1 MKTFAT
7 LLTALAL
14 CMANVALADNVVIP
28 TTSENAF
35 DLTKGVITSSDTH
48 QHFTNNGVEWMMD
61 GDKLVYT
68 LQNTVDAD
76 CYYASIW
83 FGTDVDNVTVD
94 LNLKSQ
100 SGSTVVDTT
109 FAVTRN
115 GWYQKNDVYRVKTK
129 AMAKG
134 NYTLTFTFH
143 SAPGNNT
150 ANISRIRFE
159 TPQTVTIPTTDD
171 NPIDLTKA
179 LVLSRNNS
187 QHFSQ
192 WSSMTYVDNMM
203 NEDQLVLELQNDANA
218 DYYNIMLDLSTDRSD
233 ASVDVLLTNAN
244 GTAVADTTLNVV
256 NRGGHNIS
264 TYTVQARPMPKGKYT
279 LTLTYHWPERNDWAV
294 AYLWGISVKNPKALT
309 VGGEV
314 ELQNPEFNDNRNG
327 WTFTGCNPS
336 TSGEVLGNRVL
347 WTGNYESAQT
357 FEPTVYNLPNG
368 LYLVQVNAYDQV
380 SNPANTAEQVLA
392 EHGGVIPSYLYA
404 NGQQVQ
410 LKTVFDDALTGQNRY
425 RWYQGLSMNYF
436 TGEGSTAFMPA
447 INDGTSAAFSLT
459 HHPFVYLNSLV
470 VAVTNGQL
478 TIGVKKT
485 DTDRSSEIIM
495 DHWRVT
501 YLSKDTKLP
510 AKNGRAYNRQLLDDA
525 IRAAGGSPVS
535 TETDDQALNRLI
547 ALEDERDRQSYP
559 LLSVTVEQPGTLGD
573 EIFAQKG
580 NDFNLADLKR
590 IKIEGQLNDADLV
603 TLRDRCT
610 GLIEVDMSKA
620 LNTAFVDAQF
630 RNHYYLRYVVLPDYL
645 ESLPSNAFN
654 QCYNLNSVTL
664 PATMKQ
670 IGSGAFYR
678 CYNLRQAV
686 IPEGVTSIGDEA
698 YKESGLWNIQFPSTL
713 KVIPSGTCYYC
724 YELTDI
730 GFNGQTDI
738 NQSYAFANCTHLR
751 RVVMPGTMEHIYNA
765 AFHNCT
771 RLADMQL
778 NEGLVDI
785 WNDAFNNCPAL
796 TQITLPS
803 SVQALYGCPFSSCD
817 NLQNMTCLSV
827 APPYTSS
834 PVISGSGRKNPFGG
848 RESDKNRTISVPYI
862 SQNVYKQTEGWDYHN
877 IVTHSDLPKSVYIN
891 MPYNMTWPAELM
903 AQWKPNIYITPNAKN
918 TASEGGN
925 GGMLTYGQ
933 LYVGTKAAF
942 SADTLNLYYSYY
954 AAREADN
961 RKFFTPLLVNGTG
974 RADVIRTEINV
985 AKDYWTFFSVPY
997 DVDLKQMTS
1006 THPDDPFVIRTYDG
1020 EKRAN
1025 GQLAEAW
1032 VNVPKDGTLKAGQGY
1047 IIRTTNG
1054 DWYQNYNN
1062 YFLPSVNNGNKTR
1075 YFTNEDVVVPLEN
1088 YPTEFAH
1095 NRSWNFIGN
1104 PYPCFFDIRAMQTTS
1119 PITIWN
1125 RRSQYETYSP
1135 LDDDYILNPGQALFI
1150 QRPLDQSQ
1158 VIFLKEGRQNDL
1170 TIRDTI
1176 YYNNVRVRAAAAQPR
1191 QVYNLRLAS
1200 PTPSKGGEQLL
1211 DRTRFVINERA
1222 SLGYDAGYDASKF
1235 FAEQSGMAERF
1246 STEPGV
1252 AHLYTLDGDVL
1263 YAINERPMADGELL
1277 LGLQLSQGGT
1287 YTIALQTKAEGTVT
1301 LIDKQNGIETDLTTA
1316 AYTFQA
1322 EAGTLNSRFVLRLGT
1337 TDGVQS
1343 VALPTQQTEQLYDL
1357 QGRRTEKPQKGIYVK
1372 NGKKVVR

>member
-1 MKTFAT
+1 MKTFTT

-14 CMANVALADNVVIP
+14 CMANVALAEDVAIP
-28 TTSENAF
+28 TTDETPF
-35 DLTKGVITSSDTH
+35 DLKKGVITSDDTH
-48 QHFTNNGVEWMMD
+48 QHFTNNGVEWMYD

-68 LQNTVDAD
+68 LQNQQDVDF
-76 CYYASIW
+76 YFASIW
-83 FGTDVDNVTVD
+83 FDTGVDNVSVD
-94 LNLKSQ
+94 LSLKSQ
-100 SGSTVVDTT
+100 SGSVVADTT
-109 FAVTRN
+109 FAITRS
-115 GWYQKNDVYRVKTK
+115 GWNNKNYMYRVKTK
-129 AMAKG
+129 KMTKG
-134 NYTLTFTFH
+134 KYTLTFTFH
-143 SAPGNNT
+143 STPGNNT
-150 ANISRIRFE
+150 ANISRIKFE
-159 TPQTVTIPTTDD
+159 TVTQAVTIPNTDD
-171 NPIDLTKA
+171 NPFDLTKG
-179 LVLSRNNS
+179 LPVSRNTNS
-187 QHFSQ
+187 HF
-192 WSSMTYVDNMM
+192 TENGVDNMY
-203 NEDQLVLELQNDANA
+203 NDDQLYYTLQNQNAA
-218 DYYNIMLDLSTDRSD
+218 DYYNVLLDISTDRSG
-233 ASVDVLLTNAN
+233 ASVDFLLTNES
-244 GTAVADTTLNVV
+244 GSVVADTTLNLV
-256 NRGGHNIS
+256 NKGRNTPV
-264 TYTVQARPMPKGKYT
+264 TYIVQARQMAKGKYT
-279 LTLTYHWPERNDWAV
+279 LALTFHYPDRNDWIV
-294 AYLWGISVKNPKALT
+294 AYVKSIAFRNPKNLQ
-309 VGGEV
+309 VGDEV
-314 ELQNPEFNDNRNG
+314 ELQNPEFNDGRNG

-347 WTGNYESAQT
+347 WTSNYESAQT
-357 FEPTVYNLPNG
+357 FEQTVYNLPNG

-404 NGQQVQ
+404 NEQQVL

-425 RWYQGLSMNYF
+425 RWYQGLAMNYF

-485 DTDRSSEIIM
+485 DDGRSSQIIM

-547 ALEDERDRQSYP
+547 ALEDENERQSYQ
-559 LLSVTVEQPGTLGD
+559 LLDITVEQPGTLGD

-590 IKIEGQLNDADLV
+590 IKISGQLNDADLT
-603 TLRDRCT
+603 TLRDRCPN
-610 GLIEVDMSKA
+610 LIEVDMSKV

-630 RNHYYLRYVVLPDYL
+630 RNHYYLRYVVLPDHL
-645 ESLPSNAFN
+645 ETLPNNAFN

-664 PATMKQ
+664 PATMKT

-686 IPEGVTSIGDEA
+686 IPEGVTSIGNEA
-698 YKESGLWNIQFPSTL
+698 YRESGLWQIQFPSTL
-713 KVIPSGTCYYC
+713 KVINSSLCYYC

-738 NQSYAFANCTHLR
+738 KDSYAFANCTHLR
-751 RVVMPGTMEHIYNA
+751 QVVMPGTMEHIYNA
-765 AFHNCT
+765 AFQNCT
-771 RLADMQL
+771 RLADVQL

-785 WNDAFNNCPAL
+785 WGSAFDNCKAL
-796 TQITLPS
+796 TQLTLPS
-803 SVQALYGCPFSSCD
+803 SVQGLYGCPFSNCD
-817 NLQNMTCLSV
+817 NLQSMTCLSV
-827 APPYTSS
+827 APPFTMHNTTSG
-834 PVISGSGRKNPFGG
+834 IGRKNPFGG
-848 RESDKNRTISVPYI
+848 READKNRTVSVPYI
-862 SQNVYKQTEGWDYHN
+862 SQTAYKQTEGWDLHN
-877 IVTHSDLPKSVYIN
+877 IVTHPDLPKGVYIN
-891 MPYNMTWPAELM
+891 IPYNMTWPADLM

-925 GGMLTYGQ
+925 GGMLTYGK
-933 LYVGTKAAF
+933 LYVGSKASF

-954 AAREADN
+954 AAKEADN
-961 RKFFTPLLVNGTG
+961 RKFFTPMLVNGTG

-985 AKDYWTFFSVPY
+985 SKDYWTFFSVPY

-1032 VNVPKDGTLKAGQGY
+1032 VNVPKDGMLKAGQGY

-1125 RRSQYETYSP
+1125 RNGQYETYSP

-1170 TIRDTI
+1170 AIRDTI
-1176 YYNNVRVRAAAAQPR
+1176 YYNNVRARAAAAQPR
-1191 QVYNLRLAS
+1191 QVYNLTLS
-1200 PTPSKGGEQLL
+1200 DGEKPSVQA
-1211 DRTRFVINERA
+1211 DRTRFVINEQA
-1222 SLGYDAGYDASKF
+1222 GLGYDAGRDASKF
-1235 FAEQSGMAERF
+1235 F

-1252 AHLYTLDGDVL
+1252 AHLYTLDGDVQ

-1287 YTIALQTKAEGTVT
+1287 YTIALQTKANGTVT
-1301 LIDKQNGIETDLTTA
+1301 LIDKQTATETDLTA
-1316 AYTFQA
+1316 SAYTFTVG
-1322 EAGTLNSRFVLRLGT
+1322 AGTQNSRFLLRLGT

-1343 VALPTQQTEQLYDL
+1343 VAVVQQQTEQLYDL
-1357 QGRRTEKPQKGIYVK
+1357 QGRRVSQPAKGLYIR
-1372 NGKKVVR
+1372 NGKKMIVE